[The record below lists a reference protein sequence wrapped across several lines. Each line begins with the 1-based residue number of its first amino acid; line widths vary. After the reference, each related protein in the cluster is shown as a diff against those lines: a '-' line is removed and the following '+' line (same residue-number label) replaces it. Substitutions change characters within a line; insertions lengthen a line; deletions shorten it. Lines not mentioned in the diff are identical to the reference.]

1 MGNAPRSTDS
11 GIAALFESIE
21 APETVRVELI
31 GGRIVMSPT
40 PVSGHGGLL
49 RRLFSRFLEPNL
61 PEGTDVPM
69 SPVTIMLPGVGG
81 DGYVPDMVVFDEDA
95 NWDFDDW
102 KLPADVVHLVVE
114 VVSAGRESQ
123 HDDREVKPLGYASG
137 PIPLY
142 LLIDPL
148 RQEVTLFASPSDG
161 KYQERHTV
169 PFGGRIPVPDPFDA
183 VLDTS
188 IFFR

>member
-1 MGNAPRSTDS
+1 MIDSTRPDGS
-11 GIAALFESIE
+11 GLAALFETLE
-21 APETVRVELI
+21 APDNVRVELI
-31 GGRIVMSPT
+31 GGRIVPSPP
-40 PVSGHGGLL
+40 PVAGHGGLL
-49 RRLFSRFLEPNL
+49 RRLCGRFLEPNM
-61 PEGTDVPM
+61 PEGKGVSL
-69 SPVTIMLPGVGG
+69 SPVTIVLPCS
-81 DGYVPDMVVFDEDA
+81 DADAYVPDLAVLDEDTL
-95 NWDFDDW
+95 WDFDDW
-102 KLPADVVHLVVE
+102 KLSADVVHLVVE
-114 VVSAGRESQ
+114 VVSAGRENR

-169 PFGGRIPVPDPFDA
+169 PFGGRIPVPNPFDA